1 LTAIGAQW
9 WRGRCPSIAQPLR
22 FLNNWP
28 YSGRKGGPMQKM
40 AAGFSS
46 CGGDHLAK
54 KSELVRARA
63 QLGMF
68 RDILIVEDETIDAE
82 RLSATL
88 RVLFGY
94 ETQIRWASS
103 LGDAVD
109 RVIEQRPC
117 VLFLDD
123 ILKPSAT
130 ASQAI
135 PLLRDAGYAGP
146 IIVVSGQVTHAR
158 RSSLIGAGANDVIH
172 KDFVDSVRVA
182 EALAGLHTPETNLDG
197 GA

>member
-1 LTAIGAQW
+1 
-9 WRGRCPSIAQPLR
+9 
-22 FLNNWP
+22 
-28 YSGRKGGPMQKM
+28 M
-40 AAGFSS
+40 AGFIS

-63 QLGMF
+63 KLGVF
-68 RDILIVEDETIDAE
+68 RDVLIVEDETIDAD

-94 ETQIRWASS
+94 ETQIRVASS

-109 RVIEQRPC
+109 RIIEQTPC

-130 ASQAI
+130 ATQSI
-135 PLLRDAGYAGP
+135 PLLREAGYPGA

-158 RSSLIGAGANDVIH
+158 RSGLIAAGASDVIH
-172 KDFVDSVRVA
+172 KDDLDSVRVA
-182 EALAGLHTPETNLDG
+182 QALSGLSQPAP
-197 GA
+197 GACDAKVNTAS

>member
-1 LTAIGAQW
+1 
-9 WRGRCPSIAQPLR
+9 
-22 FLNNWP
+22 
-28 YSGRKGGPMQKM
+28 M
-40 AAGFSS
+40 AAGYSS

-63 QLGMF
+63 RLGIF
-68 RDILIVEDETIDAE
+68 RDILIVDDESLDAE

-94 ETQIRWASS
+94 DTQIRWASS

-109 RVIEQRPC
+109 RVIEQTPC

-130 ASQAI
+130 ALQAI
-135 PLLRDAGYAGP
+135 PLLRNAGYAGA

-158 RSSLIGAGANDVIH
+158 RSSLMAAGASDVIH
-172 KDFVDSVRVA
+172 KDCVDSVRVA
-182 EALAGLHTPETNLDG
+182 QALAGLRAPETKVG
-197 GA
+197 TGI

>member
-1 LTAIGAQW
+1 MVWNAIA
-9 WRGRCPSIAQPLR
+9 RPAR
-22 FLNNWP
+22 FLCMRIFKQQEP
-28 YSGRKGGPMQKM
+28 QIGHKGGTTM
-40 AAGFSS
+40 ATGFIS

-54 KSELVRARA
+54 KCELVRARA
-63 QLGMF
+63 RLGIF
-68 RDILIVEDETIDAE
+68 KDILIVDDETLDAE

-94 ETQIRWASS
+94 ETQIRWAST

-109 RVIEQRPC
+109 RVIEQKPC

-146 IIVVSGQVTHAR
+146 IVVVSGQVTHPR
-158 RSSLIGAGANDVIH
+158 RSSLLADGASDVIH
-172 KDFVDSVRVA
+172 KDDVDSVRVA
-182 EALAGLHTPETNLDG
+182 EALAGLGNPVESRSSGD
-197 GA
+197 

>member
-1 LTAIGAQW
+1 MAMA
-9 WRGRCPSIAQPLR
+9 
-22 FLNNWP
+22 
-28 YSGRKGGPMQKM
+28 GG
-40 AAGFSS
+40 FVS

-63 QLGMF
+63 RLGLF
-68 RDILIVEDETIDAE
+68 KDILIVEDENLDAD

-94 ETQIRWASS
+94 DTQIRCAST

-109 RVIEQRPC
+109 RVIEQKPC

-135 PLLRDAGYAGP
+135 PLLRDAGYVGP
-146 IIVVSGQVTHAR
+146 IVVVSGQVTHAR
-158 RSSLIGAGANDVIH
+158 RSRLLADGASDVIH
-172 KDFVDSVRVA
+172 KDDVDSVRVA
-182 EALAGLHTPETNLDG
+182 EALSALRAPQDHRQSSGV
-197 GA
+197 

>member
-1 LTAIGAQW
+1 M
-9 WRGRCPSIAQPLR
+9 
-22 FLNNWP
+22 
-28 YSGRKGGPMQKM
+28 GGPMGM
-40 AAGFSS
+40 AGFIS

-63 QLGMF
+63 RLGVF
-68 RDILIVEDETIDAE
+68 RDVLIVEDETIDAE

-94 ETQIRWASS
+94 ETQIRVAFS

-109 RVIEQRPC
+109 RIIEQTPC

-123 ILKPSAT
+123 ILKPSANAT
-130 ASQAI
+130 QSI
-135 PLLRDAGYAGP
+135 PLLREAGYAGA

-158 RSSLIGAGANDVIH
+158 RSGLVAAGASDVIH
-172 KDFVDSVRVA
+172 KDDLDSVRVA
-182 EALAGLHTPETNLDG
+182 EALSGLSESRADEAKVNT
-197 GA
+197 AS

>member
-1 LTAIGAQW
+1 MA
-9 WRGRCPSIAQPLR
+9 
-22 FLNNWP
+22 
-28 YSGRKGGPMQKM
+28 SG
-40 AAGFSS
+40 FS

-63 QLGMF
+63 KLGLF
-68 RDILIVEDETIDAE
+68 RDILIVEDETQDAE

-94 ETQIRWASS
+94 ETQIRWAST
-103 LGDAVD
+103 LGDAVN
-109 RVIEQRPC
+109 RVIEEKPS

-123 ILKPSAT
+123 ILKPSTT

-146 IIVVSGQVTHAR
+146 IIVVSGQVTHPR
-158 RSSLIGAGANDVIH
+158 RSSLLADGASDVIH
-172 KDFVDSVRVA
+172 KDDVDSVRVA
-182 EALAGLHTPETNLDG
+182 EALAGLSKPDAPKDS

>member
-1 LTAIGAQW
+1 MA
-9 WRGRCPSIAQPLR
+9 
-22 FLNNWP
+22 
-28 YSGRKGGPMQKM
+28 GG
-40 AAGFSS
+40 FFS

-63 QLGMF
+63 RLGLF
-68 RDILIVEDETIDAE
+68 KDVLIVEDENLDAE

-94 ETQIRWASS
+94 DTQIRCAST

-109 RVIEQRPC
+109 RVIEQKPC

-135 PLLRDAGYAGP
+135 PLLREAGYVGP
-146 IIVVSGQVTHAR
+146 IVVVSGQVTHAR
-158 RSSLIGAGANDVIH
+158 RSSLLADGASDVIH
-172 KDFVDSVRVA
+172 KDDVDSVRVA
-182 EALAGLHTPETNLDG
+182 EALSGLRAPQEHRQSS

>member
-1 LTAIGAQW
+1 
-9 WRGRCPSIAQPLR
+9 
-22 FLNNWP
+22 
-28 YSGRKGGPMQKM
+28 M
-40 AAGFSS
+40 AGFIS

-63 QLGMF
+63 RLGTF
-68 RDILIVEDETIDAE
+68 RDILIVEDETLDAE

-94 ETQIRWASS
+94 ETQIRVASS
-103 LGDAVD
+103 LGDAID
-109 RVIEQRPC
+109 RVIEQTPC

-135 PLLRDAGYAGP
+135 PLLREAGYAGA

-158 RSSLIGAGANDVIH
+158 RSGLIAAGANDVIH
-172 KDFVDSVRVA
+172 KDDLDSVRVA
-182 EALAGLHTPETNLDG
+182 EALAGLSNPDAKVNEAKLDTG
-197 GA
+197 S

>member
-1 LTAIGAQW
+1 
-9 WRGRCPSIAQPLR
+9 
-22 FLNNWP
+22 
-28 YSGRKGGPMQKM
+28 M
-40 AAGFSS
+40 AAGFVS

-63 QLGMF
+63 KLGIF
-68 RDILIVEDETIDAE
+68 NDILIVEDETHDAE

-94 ETQIRWASS
+94 ETQIRCAST

-109 RVIEQRPC
+109 RVIEQKPC

-123 ILKPSAT
+123 ILKPSTT

-146 IIVVSGQVTHAR
+146 IVVVSGQVTHPR
-158 RSSLIGAGANDVIH
+158 RSSLLAAGASDVIH
-172 KDFVDSVRVA
+172 KDDVDSVRVA
-182 EALAGLHTPETNLDG
+182 EALAPFSKPVAGENSG
-197 GA
+197 V

>member
-1 LTAIGAQW
+1 
-9 WRGRCPSIAQPLR
+9 
-22 FLNNWP
+22 
-28 YSGRKGGPMQKM
+28 M
-40 AAGFSS
+40 AAGFIS

-54 KSELVRARA
+54 KSELVRASSG
-63 QLGMF
+63 LGVF
-68 RDILIVEDETIDAE
+68 RDILIVEDETLDAE

-94 ETQIRWASS
+94 ETLIRCASS

-109 RVIEQRPC
+109 RVIEQKPS

-130 ASQAI
+130 ALQAI
-135 PLLRDAGYAGP
+135 PLLRDAGYHGP

-158 RSSLIGAGANDVIH
+158 RSGLIAAGASDVIH
-172 KDFVDSVRVA
+172 KDDVDSVRVA
-182 EALAGLHTPETNLDG
+182 EALAGLQRPDAAKVNTR
-197 GA
+197 A